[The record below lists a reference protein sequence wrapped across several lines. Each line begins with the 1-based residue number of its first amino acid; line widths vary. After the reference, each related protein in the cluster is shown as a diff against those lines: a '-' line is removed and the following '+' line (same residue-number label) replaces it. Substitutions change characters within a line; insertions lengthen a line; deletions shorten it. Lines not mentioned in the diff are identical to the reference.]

1 MSSSDDVYMK
11 RCLELAKKGLGQVS
25 PNPMVGAVIVYND
38 KIIGEGYHQNYGGPH
53 AEVNAIKSLKD
64 MSFLKDS
71 TIYVNLEPC
80 SFIGKTP
87 ACAELLKEKQ
97 FDRVVIGCK
106 DPNPKV
112 SGKGIEI
119 IKNSGIKT
127 ECGVLEIESINLNK
141 RFFINQNAQRPFI
154 ILKFAQTSDDFI
166 ARSDYSSKWIS
177 GPQSRAMVHQW
188 RSEED
193 AIMTGNMYVP
203 ADDNTALVFRASWHQ
218 NRALTTAERTEYE
231 TGGYFHEAVMPV
243 TYRTYANKDND
254 YLIDREKQRT
264 VSYSGIKGIQ
274 AQDMAVIE
282 SMGAISDRN
291 REHLGTSD
299 SAIIGARRR
308 LLREVRNFQEGIE
321 PYAPQHG
328 ELYRIR
334 SAAVEAPQDMPLKE
348 VAAESMIL

>member
-64 MSFLKDS
+64 MSLLKDS

-87 ACAELLKEKQ
+87 ACAELLQEKQ
-97 FDRVVIGCK
+97 FNRVVIGCK

-119 IKNSGIKT
+119 IKNSGINT
-127 ECGVLEIESINLNK
+127 ECGVLEIECINLNK
-141 RFFINQNAQRPFI
+141 RFFINQNEQRPFI
-154 ILKFAQTSDDFI
+154 ILKFAQTSDAFI

-193 AIMTGNMYVP
+193 AIMIGT
-203 ADDNTALVFRASWHQ
+203 NTAMYDDPSLTVRLCSGRNPVRLILDRTLRLPDKLKVFNDQEAKTIIIHDKNIAPDKKNNLNYHPVDFKDNNCLEILFNALYIQGIGSIIIEGGSLLLNNINKKGLWDEARVFTSKAMFKDGIKAPILQ
-218 NRALTTAERTEYE
+218 NNSNIISTEYIQ
-231 TGGYFHEAVMPV
+231 
-243 TYRTYANKDND
+243 D
-254 YLIDREKQRT
+254 DRLDI
-264 VSYSGIKGIQ
+264 IK
-274 AQDMAVIE
+274 
-282 SMGAISDRN
+282 
-291 REHLGTSD
+291 
-299 SAIIGARRR
+299 
-308 LLREVRNFQEGIE
+308 
-321 PYAPQHG
+321 
-328 ELYRIR
+328 RI
-334 SAAVEAPQDMPLKE
+334 
-348 VAAESMIL
+348 